1 MGQLAPCLHPN
12 PKSSAAGLC
21 PRHPPRDVHVLA
33 RPLRAAAT
41 LLVFPNRGLTGMF
54 THQEPEGPCSN
65 FMCSQV
71 SSRTKGH
78 PPTQLHPPFPES
90 EGLRGARPVWRKPQG
105 PTESRGASCD
115 DAHRPLL
122 QALPLPGAGQL
133 LLGSAPP
140 GQAPSSGVHALGT
153 HPSSRPHP
161 RIGLGL
167 QGGLC
172 WLPVAPASEAG
183 AAPREGPEHPGG
195 PCHLHPHVSTA
206 FLRTVIPGS
215 IVSPHSSS

>member
-12 PKSSAAGLC
+12 LKSSATELC
-21 PRHPPRDVHVLA
+21 PRHPPKD
-33 RPLRAAAT
+33 PGQDTQAAAT
-41 LLVFPNRGLTGMF
+41 LLVFPNRGLTGTF
-54 THQEPEGPCSN
+54 TREEPEGTRFN

-71 SSRTKGH
+71 SSRTKGR
-78 PPTQLHPPFPES
+78 PPTQLHPQLPPATLTWFPES
-90 EGLRGARPVWRKPQG
+90 EGLRGACPVWRRPQG
-105 PTESRGASCD
+105 PPESSGASCD

-140 GQAPSSGVHALGT
+140 NQAPSSGVHALGT

-161 RIGLGL
+161 RTGLGL

-183 AAPREGPEHPGG
+183 G
-195 PCHLHPHVSTA
+195 
-206 FLRTVIPGS
+206 
-215 IVSPHSSS
+215 SSS